1 MGIWAVLD
9 DTGGALGPLLVGVLV
24 QAASA
29 CFAAS
34 AISAA
39 AAASTVFFWA
49 AVPETNADRQATAL
63 LQLSMLSIELIVP
76 KVRI

>member
-29 CFAAS
+29 FFAAS

-39 AAASTVFFWA
+39 APIDFT
-49 AVPETNADRQATAL
+49 ADIKEVDGKPLAKRGRIPG
-63 LQLSMLSIELIVP
+63 LSENSRLKPLEL
-76 KVRI
+76 

>member
-29 CFAAS
+29 FFAAS
-34 AISAA
+34 AIGAA
-39 AAASTVFFWA
+39 AAVSTVFFWA
-49 AVPETNADRQATAL
+49 VVPETNAHRL
-63 LQLSMLSIELIVP
+63 KPLRCCS
-76 KVRI
+76 